1 VTNVGLRQHLGKM
14 NTTTSDEPAGGSL
27 QHLPPRKRL
36 LAQMAAG
43 NVFGENK
50 EVGGGASSQPAVPKE
65 SDVPNKP
72 NLPPAVMSVLKEKNK
87 KPRPMIP
94 ESDLIKAARA
104 RAAAAASGAQ
114 PALVVNP
121 AMNPTLNPTLNPTPN
136 AASDIKASITAKA
149 EAAAESRRSAVAS
162 AAAAA
167 SAATAA
173 ARFATLAEEAKTV
186 ATSLEQARA
195 VRVAAA
201 AQDKTNTQTQAEVQK
216 PNETREA
223 DATDDALAT
232 RLHRET
238 NHASPRRGEDA
249 IEKSPN
255 SVPPSVAP

>member
-1 VTNVGLRQHLGKM
+1 M

-104 RAAAAASGAQ
+104 RAAAAASGAE

-121 AMNPTLNPTLNPTPN
+121 AMNPNLNPTPN

-173 ARFATLAEEAKTV
+173 ARFATLAEEAKTM

>member
-1 VTNVGLRQHLGKM
+1 M

>member
-1 VTNVGLRQHLGKM
+1 
-14 NTTTSDEPAGGSL
+14 
-27 QHLPPRKRL
+27 
-36 LAQMAAG
+36 MAAG

-87 KPRPMIP
+87 KPRPRIP

-104 RAAAAASGAQ
+104 RAAAAASGAE

-121 AMNPTLNPTLNPTPN
+121 AMNPNLNPTPN

-167 SAATAA
+167 
-173 ARFATLAEEAKTV
+173 RFATLAEEAKTM
-186 ATSLEQARA
+186 ATSLKQARA

>member
-1 VTNVGLRQHLGKM
+1 M

-104 RAAAAASGAQ
+104 RAAAAASGAE

-121 AMNPTLNPTLNPTPN
+121 AMNPNLNPTPN

-173 ARFATLAEEAKTV
+173 ARFATLAEEAKTM
-186 ATSLEQARA
+186 ATSLKQARA

>member
-1 VTNVGLRQHLGKM
+1 MTNVGLRQHLGKM

-104 RAAAAASGAQ
+104 RAAAAASGAE

-121 AMNPTLNPTLNPTPN
+121 AMNPNLNPTPN

-173 ARFATLAEEAKTV
+173 ARFATLAEEAKTM
-186 ATSLEQARA
+186 ATSLKQARA

>member
-1 VTNVGLRQHLGKM
+1 
-14 NTTTSDEPAGGSL
+14 
-27 QHLPPRKRL
+27 
-36 LAQMAAG
+36 MAAG

-104 RAAAAASGAQ
+104 RAAAAASAAQ
-114 PALVVNP
+114 PDLVVNP

>member
-1 VTNVGLRQHLGKM
+1 
-14 NTTTSDEPAGGSL
+14 
-27 QHLPPRKRL
+27 
-36 LAQMAAG
+36 MAAG

>member
-1 VTNVGLRQHLGKM
+1 MTNVGLRQHLGKM

-104 RAAAAASGAQ
+104 RAAAAASGAE

-173 ARFATLAEEAKTV
+173 ARFATLAEEAKTM
-186 ATSLEQARA
+186 ATSLKQARA

>member
-104 RAAAAASGAQ
+104 RAAAAASGAE

-121 AMNPTLNPTLNPTPN
+121 AMNPNLNPTPN

-173 ARFATLAEEAKTV
+173 ARFATLAEEAKTM
-186 ATSLEQARA
+186 ATSLKQARA

>member
-104 RAAAAASGAQ
+104 RAAAAASGAE
-114 PALVVNP
+114 PDLVVNP
-121 AMNPTLNPTLNPTPN
+121 AMNPNLNPTPN

-167 SAATAA
+167 
-173 ARFATLAEEAKTV
+173 RFATLAEEAKTM
-186 ATSLEQARA
+186 ATSLKQARA

>member
-1 VTNVGLRQHLGKM
+1 M

-104 RAAAAASGAQ
+104 RAAAAASGAE

-121 AMNPTLNPTLNPTPN
+121 AMNPNLNPTPN

-167 SAATAA
+167 
-173 ARFATLAEEAKTV
+173 RFATLAEEAKTM
-186 ATSLEQARA
+186 ATSLKQARA

>member
-1 VTNVGLRQHLGKM
+1 
-14 NTTTSDEPAGGSL
+14 
-27 QHLPPRKRL
+27 
-36 LAQMAAG
+36 MAAG

-104 RAAAAASGAQ
+104 RAAAAASGAE

-121 AMNPTLNPTLNPTPN
+121 AMNPNLNPTPN

-149 EAAAESRRSAVAS
+149 EAAAESRSAV
-162 AAAAA
+162 A

-173 ARFATLAEEAKTV
+173 ARFATLAEEAKTM
-186 ATSLEQARA
+186 ATSLKQARA

>member
-1 VTNVGLRQHLGKM
+1 M

-104 RAAAAASGAQ
+104 RAAAAASGAE

-121 AMNPTLNPTLNPTPN
+121 AMNPNLNPTPN

>member
-1 VTNVGLRQHLGKM
+1 
-14 NTTTSDEPAGGSL
+14 
-27 QHLPPRKRL
+27 
-36 LAQMAAG
+36 MAAG
-43 NVFGENK
+43 NVFGESK

-121 AMNPTLNPTLNPTPN
+121 AMNPTLNPTPN

>member
-1 VTNVGLRQHLGKM
+1 M

-87 KPRPMIP
+87 TPRPMIP

-104 RAAAAASGAQ
+104 RAAAAASGAE

-121 AMNPTLNPTLNPTPN
+121 AMNPNLNPTPN

-173 ARFATLAEEAKTV
+173 ARFATLAEEAKTM
-186 ATSLEQARA
+186 ATSLKQARA

>member
-1 VTNVGLRQHLGKM
+1 MTNVGLRQHLGKM

-104 RAAAAASGAQ
+104 RAAAAASGAE

-121 AMNPTLNPTLNPTPN
+121 AMNPNLNPTPN

-162 AAAAA
+162 AAAA

-173 ARFATLAEEAKTV
+173 ARFATLAEEAKTM

-255 SVPPSVAP
+255 AVPPSVAP

>member
-1 VTNVGLRQHLGKM
+1 M

-27 QHLPPRKRL
+27 HHLPPRKRL

-104 RAAAAASGAQ
+104 RAAAAASGAE

-121 AMNPTLNPTLNPTPN
+121 AMNPNLNPTPN

-173 ARFATLAEEAKTV
+173 ARFATLAEEAKTM
-186 ATSLEQARA
+186 ATSLKQARA

>member
-1 VTNVGLRQHLGKM
+1 
-14 NTTTSDEPAGGSL
+14 
-27 QHLPPRKRL
+27 
-36 LAQMAAG
+36 MAAG

-104 RAAAAASGAQ
+104 RAAAAASGAE

-121 AMNPTLNPTLNPTPN
+121 AMNPNLNPTPN

-167 SAATAA
+167 
-173 ARFATLAEEAKTV
+173 RFATLAEEAKTM
-186 ATSLEQARA
+186 ATSLKQARA

>member
-1 VTNVGLRQHLGKM
+1 M

-173 ARFATLAEEAKTV
+173 ARFATLAEEAKTM
-186 ATSLEQARA
+186 ATSLKQARA

>member
-1 VTNVGLRQHLGKM
+1 
-14 NTTTSDEPAGGSL
+14 
-27 QHLPPRKRL
+27 
-36 LAQMAAG
+36 MAAG

-104 RAAAAASGAQ
+104 RAAAAASGAE

-121 AMNPTLNPTLNPTPN
+121 AMNPTLNPTPN

-216 PNETREA
+216 PNETQEA

>member
-1 VTNVGLRQHLGKM
+1 MTNVGLRQHLGKM

>member
-104 RAAAAASGAQ
+104 RAAAAASGAE

-121 AMNPTLNPTLNPTPN
+121 AMNPTLNPTPN

-173 ARFATLAEEAKTV
+173 ARFATLAEEAKTM

>member
-1 VTNVGLRQHLGKM
+1 M

-121 AMNPTLNPTLNPTPN
+121 AMNPNLNPTPN

-173 ARFATLAEEAKTV
+173 ARFATLAEEAKTM
-186 ATSLEQARA
+186 ATSLKQARA

>member
-1 VTNVGLRQHLGKM
+1 
-14 NTTTSDEPAGGSL
+14 
-27 QHLPPRKRL
+27 
-36 LAQMAAG
+36 MAAG

-104 RAAAAASGAQ
+104 RAAAAASGAE

-121 AMNPTLNPTLNPTPN
+121 AMNPNLNPTPN

-162 AAAAA
+162 AAAASAATAAASAATAAA

-173 ARFATLAEEAKTV
+173 ARFATLAEEAKTM

-255 SVPPSVAP
+255 AVPPSVAP

>member
-104 RAAAAASGAQ
+104 RAAAAASGAE

-121 AMNPTLNPTLNPTPN
+121 AMNPNLNPTPN

-167 SAATAA
+167 
-173 ARFATLAEEAKTV
+173 RFATLAEEAKTM
-186 ATSLEQARA
+186 ATSLKQARA

>member
-1 VTNVGLRQHLGKM
+1 
-14 NTTTSDEPAGGSL
+14 
-27 QHLPPRKRL
+27 
-36 LAQMAAG
+36 MAAG

-114 PALVVNP
+114 PDLVVNP

-173 ARFATLAEEAKTV
+173 ARFATLAEEAKTM
-186 ATSLEQARA
+186 ATSLKQARA

>member
-104 RAAAAASGAQ
+104 RAAAAASGAE

-121 AMNPTLNPTLNPTPN
+121 AMNPNLNPTPN
-136 AASDIKASITAKA
+136 AASDIKASIPAKA

-167 SAATAA
+167 
-173 ARFATLAEEAKTV
+173 RFATLAEEAKTM
-186 ATSLEQARA
+186 ATSLKQARA